1 MYMML
6 LPNEL
11 KFEIIKHSFPHDI
24 FNLCQVNSDWASFF
38 IANKE
43 SIAKQMLKT
52 MQVDYQD
59 PTIFIYVMNKKN
71 ANDYKQEDTW
81 NYTGIFKL
89 YYRFYNEKAIDL
101 LDNLITSFPIMP
113 KLERLEC
120 NSNQLTS
127 IPIMPK
133 LEY

>member
-59 PTIFIYVMNKKN
+59 PTNFIYVMNKKN

-89 YYRFYNEKAIDL
+89 YYNFYNEKVIYCYGNQIIKI
-101 LDNLITSFPIMP
+101 DNLPP
-113 KLERLEC
+113 KLQIL
-120 NSNQLTS
+120 NGNN
-127 IPIMPK
+127 K
-133 LEY
+133 FNKN